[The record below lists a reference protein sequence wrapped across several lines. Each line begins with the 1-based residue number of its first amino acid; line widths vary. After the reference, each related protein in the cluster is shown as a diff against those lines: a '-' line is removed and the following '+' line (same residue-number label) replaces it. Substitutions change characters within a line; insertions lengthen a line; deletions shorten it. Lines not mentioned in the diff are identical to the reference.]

1 MGFLC
6 FFLRFSYGFSMVSLK
21 LSCGFAGVLA
31 EFSYCFLRACKSSL
45 KFSVG
50 FPVISLGGSL
60 GFH

>member
-21 LSCGFAGVLA
+21 LSWGFPGVLA
-31 EFSYCFLRACKSSL
+31 EFSHCFLRAFKRSL
-45 KFSVG
+45 KCSFG